1 VIQNKSRLPVD
12 EISQVLG
19 NPHFAERYYP
29 NGLKDVTV
37 GPHSLDLVSVSRF
50 YLHLKPPVVVDF
62 EPSPLDAKFWL
73 DEKRK
78 FFFERGIVYVP
89 VFLKERLMS
98 AQFSARYKEERD
110 NLLLGKAVINDDAA
124 LKAVTVDAVIQH
136 LPPDR
141 TVEDVLKHP
150 ASQQWIDIES
160 LRRLEVKIGTKK
172 ITGGA
177 RTNMLRAVKR
187 QVIEDL
193 REKVKRGRMGPERS
207 DHEPAVAARGQSV

>member
-1 VIQNKSRLPVD
+1 VIQNKSRLPKD
-12 EISQVLG
+12 EISDVLG
-19 NPHFAERYYP
+19 SRFFAERYYP
-29 NGLKDVTV
+29 NGLKLVTV

-50 YLHLKPPVVVDF
+50 YMHLRPQVVVDF
-62 EPSPLDAKFWL
+62 EPSPLDEKFWF
-73 DEKRK
+73 DEKQK

-89 VFLKERLMS
+89 VYLKERLMP
-98 AQFSARYKEERD
+98 AQFLARYKECRD
-110 NLLLGKAVINDDAA
+110 NLLLGKAVINDNKA
-124 LKAVTVDAVIQH
+124 LAAVTVEEVIQH

-160 LRRLEVKIGTKK
+160 LRRLDAKIGTKK

-193 REKVKRGRMGPERS
+193 REKVKRGRMGPISS
-207 DHEPAVAARGQSV
+207 DLQPALAARG